1 MEAPA
6 ILTIGHSRHPLERFL
21 GLLRQQQVEVL
32 ADVRSQPFSR
42 WSPHFSRGALE
53 RAIVDAGMR
62 YLFLGDSLGGR
73 PKPRACY
80 GPDGHVDYDR
90 VEAQDFYQRG
100 IERLLEGSA
109 RSRVCLMCAEEDPA
123 RCHRRLLIA
132 RTLVRRG
139 VAIHHLRGSGTV
151 ELEDELATDTGPGP
165 AQLSLLGR

>member
-1 MEAPA
+1 MASPE

-53 RAIVDAGMR
+53 RAIADAGMR

-73 PKPRACY
+73 PKPRDCY

-100 IERLLEGSA
+100 IERLLEGAA

-139 VAIHHLRGSGTV
+139 ARIHHLRGSGAV
-151 ELEDELATDTGPGP
+151 ELEDELAADAGPGP